1 MKKILYLIA
10 IALFIGSIIVNAFA
24 GNIVS
29 NGDFELGTATATG
42 WWTTSGTQTY
52 SIDNTSPISGL
63 NSAKIVTGTA
73 GTSITSQG
81 LYQALILPK
90 AATYTVTFKAK
101 ASANC
106 SVQGILVQSFSNF
119 GWLASSPLFNVTSTA
134 QTFTYDITT
143 TSLTGLCKF
152 AFYYGNVVTGTSI
165 WLDDIT
171 VVEKNPLTN
180 TNLCNGDF
188 ESLMNNAMYTP
199 GGYIYNFRTSGTS
212 TAAENQYYAGW
223 TKLKVTSVT
232 DTAAIIF
239 DSGSEKI
246 SGSKSLKYTMVSNG
260 ATHNNFSPDQQ
271 LAWLFAGVKDKNYT
285 VSFTAKSSVPTSIGV
300 GMTNWG
306 VTNYLPEQNVL
317 LTNTAQTFSFTTS
330 TLINQSDNR
339 VIFSF
344 RMGKL
349 PAGVSVWID
358 DVVITMG
365 IPVASISVSPSTA
378 LVSVG
383 STVQLSS
390 SVLPA
395 DATNKIVNWSS
406 ADTNIAT
413 VDANGLVT
421 AKTAG
426 TIRITATTQ
435 DGSKTSYSDVTVQA
449 GAIAVTGVTINPTSA
464 SININD
470 TKQFS
475 AIVSPLGA
483 SNKTIIW
490 SSDNDAVATVDVNG
504 LVKAIAKGT
513 ATITATTQDGNFKAT
528 ATVSVAIPVNGI
540 SFSQS
545 SGMVLIGTPLQLS
558 PVFTPSNATNTSV
571 SYSSNKTS
579 VATVSSTGVVSGIS
593 PGMAIITVA
602 TQEGNF
608 KANFIATVYSQSLV
622 LPSVLSSNM
631 VMQQDMQAALWGWGP
646 PNEIV
651 QISASWNQTVTATA
665 DATGKW
671 STKIQ
676 TPKAVPGINQTKHT
690 LTFVGKNNTITLT
703 NILIGDVYLCSGQ
716 SNMGFTMQ
724 PNGTNTLGVL
734 NYATEIAA
742 ANYPNIRINKMTT
755 YANTQYVPNENNSSY
770 WTDCNP
776 TTIAGYPA
784 VPYYFARELY
794 NNSNINIPIGLLTP
808 AVGGSSVQSWMS
820 RESLSADP
828 VLKST
833 VLDPFDQSP
842 SMAYA
847 TASTVLYNGVIA
859 PLIPFSLKAFLWYQG
874 EANNGTTNYVDIYNK
889 LCSTMLADWRASW
902 GQGNIPFYY
911 VQMPAYIYMSTTLRD
926 QQTNMLTVPNTGMV
940 VSLDLADADLTNIH
954 PRNKK
959 DVGLRLARWAEAK
972 LYGQNITYSGPM
984 LKSFTVEGTKIR
996 IKFHPA
1002 SIGSG
1007 LITRDGQTLNNFQIA
1022 GSDNNFVTA
1031 TAVFDGND
1039 VLVSSSSVV
1048 NPVNVAFAYSSTAI
1062 PNLINKDSLT
1072 ACPFRTDKW
1081 NYAITVDP
1089 LSPNAVEQ
1097 ILFKNA
1103 MMKVYP
1109 VPAKDVLALEF
1120 SEPIQDAKLEVVDV
1134 SGKVLYKNLITS
1146 VDRCFQLNVS
1156 DLPKGFYILKL
1167 ILNQYSLSK
1176 QFIIN

>member
-10 IALFIGSIIVNAFA
+10 ITLFIGSIIVNVFA

-29 NGDFELGTATATG
+29 NGDFEQGTATASG
-42 WWTTSGTQTY
+42 WWTASGTQTY

-63 NSAKIVTGTA
+63 NSAKIITGTA

-101 ASANC
+101 ASVAC
-106 SVQGILVQSFSNF
+106 AIQGILVQSFSNF
-119 GWLASSPLFNVTSTA
+119 GWLASSPTFNITTSS
-134 QTFTYDITT
+134 QSFSYDITT
-143 TSLTGLCKF
+143 TALTGLCKF
-152 AFYYGNVVTGTSI
+152 AFYYGNVASGSTI

-171 VVEKNPLTN
+171 VVEKNPLLN

-188 ESLMNNAMYTP
+188 EALMNNAMYTP
-199 GGYIYNFRTSGTS
+199 GGYSYNFRTSGTS
-212 TAAENQYYAGW
+212 TAGENQYYSGW
-223 TKLKVTSVT
+223 TKLKITSVT

-239 DSGSEKI
+239 DSGSDKV
-246 SGSKSLKYTMVSNG
+246 SGVKSLKYTMVSNG
-260 ATHNNFSPDQQ
+260 TSHNSLSTDQQ
-271 LAWLFAGVKDKNYT
+271 LAWLFAGVKDKIYT
-285 VSFTAKSSVPTSIGV
+285 VSFTAKSSVATTIGV
-300 GMTNWG
+300 GITNWG
-306 VTNYLPEQNVL
+306 VTNYLPEQTVSL
-317 LTNTAQTFSFTTS
+317 SLAPQTFTYTTS

-365 IPVASISVSPSTA
+365 IPVASVSVSPATA

-383 STVQLSS
+383 STVQLSL
-390 SVLPA
+390 SVLPIE
-395 DATNKIVNWSS
+395 ATNKMVTWNS

-421 AKTAG
+421 AKSAG
-426 TIRITATTQ
+426 TVRITATTQ

-464 SININD
+464 SINTND

-483 SNKTIIW
+483 SNKTVVW
-490 SSDNDAVATVDVNG
+490 SSDNEAVATVDANG
-504 LVKAIAKGT
+504 LVKAITKGT
-513 ATITATTQDGNFKAT
+513 ATISATTQDGNFKAT
-528 ATVSVAIPVNGI
+528 ANISVAIPVNGI

-545 SGMVLIGTPLQLS
+545 TGMVLIGTPLQLS

-571 SYSSNKTS
+571 SYSSNKPS
-579 VATVSSTGVVSGIS
+579 VATVSSTGVVSGVS
-593 PGMAIITVA
+593 PGTAIITVL

-608 KANFIATVYSQSLV
+608 KGNFTATVYGQSLI

-631 VMQQDMQAALWGWGP
+631 VMQQDMQAALWGWGA
-646 PNEIV
+646 PNESV
-651 QISASWNQTVTATA
+651 QISASWGQTANAAT
-665 DATGKW
+665 DASGKW

-676 TPKAVPGINQTKHT
+676 TPKAVAGTNQTKHT
-690 LTFVGKNNTITLT
+690 LTFVGKNNTITLS

-755 YANTQYVPNENNSSY
+755 YANAQYVPNENNGSY

-820 RESLSADP
+820 RESLAADP

-842 SMAYA
+842 SLAYA
-847 TASTVLYNGVIA
+847 TASTVLYNGIIA
-859 PLIPFSLKAFLWYQG
+859 PLLPFSLKAFLWYQG

-902 GQGNIPFYY
+902 GQGNIPFFY

-926 QQTNMLTVPNTGMV
+926 QQTNMLTMPNTGMV
-940 VSLDLADADLTNIH
+940 VSLDLADTDLSNIH

-984 LKSFTVEGTKIR
+984 LKSFTVEGSKIR

-1002 SIGSG
+1002 SVGSG
-1007 LITRDGQTLNNFQIA
+1007 LASRDGQALNNFQIA
-1022 GSDNNFVTA
+1022 GSDNYFVTA
-1031 TAVFDGND
+1031 TAVIDGND
-1039 VLVSSSSVV
+1039 VLVTAATVI
-1048 NPVNVAFAYSSTAI
+1048 NPINVAFAYSSTAI

-1081 NYAITVDP
+1081 NYNITIDP
-1089 LSPNAVEQ
+1089 VSPNGIKE
-1097 ILFKNA
+1097 INKYENLI
-1103 MMKVYP
+1103 VYP
-1109 VPAKDVLALEF
+1109 VPATNDLFLKINDSEQKISYSIYDIAGKQVLASF
-1120 SEPIQDAKLEVVDV
+1120 NEVVSESLRINISTIS
-1134 SGKVLYKNLITS
+1134 SGY
-1146 VDRCFQLNVS
+1146 
-1156 DLPKGFYILKL
+1156 YILKL
-1167 ILNQYSLSK
+1167 KYNNRLLSTY
-1176 QFIIN
+1176 FIKK

>member
-1 MKKILYLIA
+1 MRKLYTLFTTLI
-10 IALFIGSIIVNAFA
+10 ISGFLFA
-24 GNIVS
+24 GNIIS
-29 NGDFELGTATATG
+29 NGDFELGTATATS
-42 WWTTSGTQTY
+42 WWTASGTQTY
-52 SIDNTSPISGL
+52 SIDNVTPISGL
-63 NSAKIVTGTA
+63 NSAKIVTGAT

-81 LYQALILPK
+81 LYQMLILPK
-90 AATYTVTFKAK
+90 AATFTVTFKAK
-101 ASANC
+101 ASVGCAI
-106 SVQGILVQSFSNF
+106 QGLLVQSFSNF
-119 GWLASSPLFNVTSTA
+119 GWLASSPMFNLTTNT
-134 QTFTYDITT
+134 QTFSYDISTT
-143 TSLTGLCKF
+143 ALTGLCKF
-152 AFYYGNVVTGTSI
+152 AFYYGNVPTGTTI
-165 WLDDIT
+165 WFDEIT
-171 VVEKNPLTN
+171 VIEKNPLTN

-188 ESLMNNAMYTP
+188 ETLMNNAIYTP
-199 GGYIYNFRTSGTS
+199 GGYSYNFRTSGTS

-223 TKLKVTSVT
+223 TKLKLTSVT

-239 DSGSEKI
+239 DSGADKI
-246 SGSKSLKYTMVSNG
+246 SGTKSLKYTMVSNG
-260 ATHNNFSPDQQ
+260 ATHNNLSTDQQ

-285 VSFTAKSSVPTSIGV
+285 VSFTAKSSMATSIGV

-306 VTNYLPEQNVL
+306 VTNYLPEQTIL
-317 LTNTAQTFSFTTS
+317 LNTTAQTYSFTTS

-365 IPVASISVSPSTA
+365 IPVASVSVSPATA

-406 ADTNIAT
+406 ADTNIAA
-413 VDANGLVT
+413 VDGNGLVT
-421 AKTAG
+421 AKNAG
-426 TIRITATTQ
+426 TVRITATTQ
-435 DGSKTSYSDVTVQA
+435 DGSKTSFSDVTVQT

-483 SNKTIIW
+483 SIKAVAW
-490 SSDNDAVATVDVNG
+490 SSDNEAIATVDANG

-513 ATITATTQDGNFKAT
+513 ANIAATTQDGNFKAT
-528 ATVSVAIPVNGI
+528 AVVSVAIPLAGI
-540 SFSQS
+540 SFGST
-545 SGMVLIGTPLQLS
+545 SGMVLIGTPLQLV
-558 PVFTPSNATNTSV
+558 PVFAPLNATNTTV

-593 PGMAIITVA
+593 PGTAIITV
-602 TQEGNF
+602 TTVEGSY
-608 KANFIATVYSQSLV
+608 KASFTATVYSQSLV

-631 VMQQDMQAALWGWGP
+631 VMQQDIKAALWGWGP

-651 QISASWNQTVTATA
+651 QISASWGQTATATA
-665 DATGKW
+665 DVTGKW

-676 TPKAVPGINQTKHT
+676 TPKAIAGQNQTKHT
-690 LTFVGKNNTITLT
+690 LTFVGKNNTVTLS
-703 NILIGDVYLCSGQ
+703 NILIGDVYLCTGQ

-742 ANYPNIRINKMTT
+742 ANYPNIRINKTT
-755 YANTQYVPNENNSSY
+755 IYANAQYVPNENNGSY

-776 TTIAGYPA
+776 STIAGYPA

-794 NNSNINIPIGLLTP
+794 NNPNINIPIGLLAP

-820 RESLSADP
+820 RESLASDP

-842 SMAYA
+842 SLAFA

-874 EANNGTTNYVDIYNK
+874 EANNGTTNYENYYTK
-889 LCSTMLADWRASW
+889 LCSAMLADWRASW
-902 GQGNIPFYY
+902 GQGDIPFYY
-911 VQMPAYIYMSTTLRD
+911 VQMPAYIYMSPNLRD
-926 QQTNMLTVPNTGMV
+926 QQTNMLSVPNTGMV
-940 VSLDLADADLTNIH
+940 VSLDLADADLSNIH

-996 IKFHPA
+996 IKFYPA

-1007 LITRDGQTLNNFQIA
+1007 LTTRDGQALNNFQIA

-1039 VLVSSSSVV
+1039 VLVSSGSVTS
-1048 NPVNVAFAYSSTAI
+1048 PVNVAFAYSSTAI

-1089 LSPNAVEQ
+1089 VSPNAIPVITSQ
-1097 ILFKNA
+1097 KDIMNVF
-1103 MMKVYP
+1103 P
-1109 VPAKDVLALEF
+1109 VPTKDVLTIKF
-1120 SEPIQDAKLEVVDV
+1120 TEPIQKATLEIMEI
-1134 SGKVLYKNLITS
+1134 SGKVVLRKVVQSEEKYFS
-1146 VDRCFQLNVS
+1146 LNVS
-1156 DLPKGFYILKL
+1156 NFSKGLYFIKL
-1167 ILNQYSLSK
+1167 TTNKYFTSK
-1176 QFIIN
+1176 PFTIN

>member
-1 MKKILYLIA
+1 MRKLYTLFTTLIVSGF
-10 IALFIGSIIVNAFA
+10 LFA

-29 NGDFELGTATATG
+29 NGDFELGTATATS

-63 NSAKIVTGTA
+63 NSAKVVTGTA

-81 LYQALILPK
+81 VYQALILPK

-101 ASANC
+101 ASINC

-119 GWLASSPLFNVTSTA
+119 GWVANSPLFNVTTST
-134 QTFTYDITT
+134 QTFSYDITT
-143 TSLTGLCKF
+143 TTLTGLCKF
-152 AFYYGNVVTGTSI
+152 AFYYGNVTTGTSI

-188 ESLMNNAMYTP
+188 ELLMNNAMYTP
-199 GGYIYNFRTSGTS
+199 GNYSYNFRTSGTS

-223 TKLKVTSVT
+223 TKFKLTSVT
-232 DTAAIIF
+232 DTAGIIF
-239 DSGSEKI
+239 DNSSEKI
-246 SGSKSLKYTMVSNG
+246 SGTKSLKYTMVSNG
-260 ATHNNFSPDQQ
+260 ASHNNLSTDQQ
-271 LAWLFAGVKDKNYT
+271 LGWLFAGVKDKNYT
-285 VSFTAKSSVPTSIGV
+285 VSFTAKSSVATSIGV

-306 VTNYLPEQNVL
+306 VTNYLPELTVL
-317 LTNTAQTFSFTTS
+317 LNTTIQAFSFTTS

-339 VIFSF
+339 TIFSF

-358 DVVITMG
+358 DVIITMG
-365 IPVASISVSPSTA
+365 IPVASVSVSPATA

-421 AKTAG
+421 AKSAG
-426 TIRITATTQ
+426 TVRITATTQ
-435 DGSKTSYSDVTVQA
+435 DGGKTSYADITVQT
-449 GAIAVTGVTINPTSA
+449 GAIAVTAVTINPTSA
-464 SININD
+464 SINIAD
-470 TKQFS
+470 SKQFS

-483 SNKTIIW
+483 SNKAVAW
-490 SSDNDAVATVDVNG
+490 SSDNEAVATVDVNG
-504 LVKAIAKGT
+504 LVKAIAKGS
-513 ATITATTQDGNFKAT
+513 ANITATTQDGNFKAT
-528 ATVSVAIPVNGI
+528 AVVSVAIPLSGV
-540 SFSQS
+540 SFNTT

-558 PVFTPSNATNTSV
+558 PIFAPTNATNTAV
-571 SYSSNKTS
+571 TYSSNKNS
-579 VATVSSTGVVSGIS
+579 VATVNSTGMVSGVS
-593 PGMAIITVA
+593 PGTAIITV
-602 TQEGNF
+602 TTVEGSF
-608 KANFIATVYSQSLV
+608 KANFTATVYGQSLI

-631 VMQQDMQAALWGWGP
+631 VMQQDIQAALWGWGA
-646 PNEIV
+646 PNETV
-651 QISASWNQTVTATA
+651 QISASWSQTATATA

-676 TPKAVPGINQTKHT
+676 TPKAVAGTNQTKHT
-690 LTFVGKNNTITLT
+690 LIFVGKNNTLTLT

-755 YANTQYVPNENNSSY
+755 YANAQYVPNENNGSY

-776 TTIAGYPA
+776 TNIAGYPA

-794 NNSNINIPIGLLTP
+794 NNPNINIPIGLLAP

-820 RESLSADP
+820 RESLDADP
-828 VLKST
+828 LLKST

-842 SMAYA
+842 SLAYA

-874 EANNGTTNYVDIYNK
+874 EANNGTTTYVDIYNK
-889 LCSTMLADWRASW
+889 LCSTMLADWRTSW

-940 VSLDLADADLTNIH
+940 VSLDLADADLGNIH

-959 DVGLRLARWAEAK
+959 AVGLRMARWAEAK

-984 LKSFTVEGTKIR
+984 LKSFTVESNKIR

-1002 SIGSG
+1002 SLGSG
-1007 LITRDGQTLNNFQIA
+1007 LTTRDGQALNNFQIA
-1022 GSDNNFVTA
+1022 GSDNNFLTA

-1039 VLVSSSSVV
+1039 VLVSSSLVT
-1048 NPVNVAFAYSSTAI
+1048 NPLNVAFAYSSTAI

-1081 NYAITVDP
+1081 NYAITVDVVT
-1089 LSPNAVEQ
+1089 PNALQQ
-1097 ILFKNA
+1097 IVKSENVI
-1103 MMKVYP
+1103 VYP
-1109 VPAKDVLALEF
+1109 VPATNDLFLKFNDLEQKISYSIHDIAGKLVQSAMNETFFQNHHIDISNIPSGYYMIRFNSQKSVF
-1120 SEPIQDAKLEVVDV
+1120 SA
-1134 SGKVLYKNLITS
+1134 
-1146 VDRCFQLNVS
+1146 R
-1156 DLPKGFYILKL
+1156 
-1167 ILNQYSLSK
+1167 
-1176 QFIIN
+1176 FIKR